1 MKEVNIKDFVRDMKF
16 EAKGEKEYSLDIVI
30 DAGAKSN
37 LKPEL
42 LLNAMAKYF
51 EAEFRDIMTERK
63 EIYFD

>member
-1 MKEVNIKDFVRDMKF
+1 MKF
-16 EAKGEKEYSLDIVI
+16 EAKGEREYRLDIVI

-51 EAEFRDIMTERK
+51 ETEFKDIQTERK
-63 EIYFD
+63 EIYFN

>member
-1 MKEVNIKDFVRDMKF
+1 MKEVNIKDFVRQIQLKCA
-16 EAKGEKEYSLDIVI
+16 EGNKYILYICI

-42 LLNAMAKYF
+42 LLNAMASYF
-51 EAEFRDIMTERK
+51 DTKFFDIKTQRK